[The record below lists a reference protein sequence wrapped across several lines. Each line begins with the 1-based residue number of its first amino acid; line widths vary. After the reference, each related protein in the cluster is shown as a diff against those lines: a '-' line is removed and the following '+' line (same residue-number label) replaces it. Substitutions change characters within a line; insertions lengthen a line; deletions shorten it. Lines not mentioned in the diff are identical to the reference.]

1 MNTLLQRLAVLTR
14 LYVECLGRL
23 PDVDGIRSHLAADLS
38 PEAMIASM
46 TQAKEYERV
55 SAAMTAMRAR
65 LEQCNGRRPIL
76 LFGAFG
82 NGNLGD
88 RMMAQTVAA
97 KLEQRDDVLCFAYS
111 ELASADYPFPVGR
124 RLSAADMPLNLRV
137 MSLFDAMV
145 IGGGGLLSY
154 THEPLWDN
162 VWPQTLSTPYGI
174 LSCGIGSPMDERL
187 INLVRSARTVSAR
200 DEAGLAELAHWRE
213 DALLCPD
220 PLLAFHPMTSDNPT
234 QRKGRLFVLRAPL
247 ADWHLQLKNQLRPD
261 DAVAIFEA
269 HVDHGIISTFD
280 DVATINDSCQFIK
293 LAKNFELVVTERFHG
308 AIFALLARVPV
319 HGILRSTHSDKMEAL
334 FACLGLEDHLSTNE
348 SIKQDFVT
356 YDPAPALTRI
366 NEIRENADSVY
377 DVFISDLLTSNSVKK
392 DNVWDVEFNKLLIF
406 DINNSEEK
414 SLRIFDIID
423 EAKKS
428 LDDHRKFLSLPCIF

>member
-1 MNTLLQRLAVLTR
+1 MNILIQRLAVLTR

-23 PDVDGIRSHLAADLS
+23 PDMDGIRSHLAADLS
-38 PEAMIASM
+38 PEAMMASM
-46 TQAKEYERV
+46 MQAEEYERV
-55 SAAMTAMRAR
+55 SAAVTAMRAR

-174 LSCGIGSPMDERL
+174 LSCGVGSPMDERL

-200 DEAGLAELAHWRE
+200 DEAGRAELARWRE

-220 PLLAFHPMTSDNPT
+220 PLLAFHPMTPDNPK

-247 ADWHLQLKNQLRPD
+247 ADWHLQLKNHLRPD

-280 DVATINDSCQFIK
+280 DVATINDSSQFIE

-319 HGILRSTHSDKMEAL
+319 HGILRSSHGDKMEAL
-334 FACLGLEDHLSTNE
+334 FSHLGLEDHLSIDE
-348 SIKQDFVT
+348 SIEQDFVT
-356 YDPAPALTRI
+356 YNPAPALTRI

-377 DVFISDLLTSNSVKK
+377 DVFISSLLTSNSGKK
-392 DNVWDVEFNKLLIF
+392 DDVWDTACNTSSIF
-406 DINNSEEK
+406 DIDDVQGE
-414 SLRIFDIID
+414 SLKVLDIID
-423 EAKKS
+423 EAKES
-428 LDDHRKFLSLPCIF
+428 LDKHRRLFL

>member
-1 MNTLLQRLAVLTR
+1 MNILIQRLAVLTR

-23 PDVDGIRSHLAADLS
+23 PDMDGIRSHLAADLS
-38 PEAMIASM
+38 PEAMMASM
-46 TQAKEYERV
+46 MQAEEYERV
-55 SAAMTAMRAR
+55 SAAVSAMQAR

-97 KLEQRDDVLCFAYS
+97 KLEQRENVLCFAYS
-111 ELASADYPFPVGR
+111 ELTSADYPFPVGR
-124 RLSAADMPLNLRV
+124 RLSAADMPLNLRI

-174 LSCGIGSPMDERL
+174 LSCGVGSPMDERL

-200 DEAGLAELAHWRE
+200 DEAGRAELAHWRE

-247 ADWHLQLKNQLRPD
+247 ADWHLQLKNHQRPD

-269 HVDHGIISTFD
+269 HVDHSIISTFEH
-280 DVATINDSCQFIK
+280 VATINDSNQFIE

-319 HGILRSTHSDKMEAL
+319 HGILRSTHGDKMEAL
-334 FACLGLEDHLSTNE
+334 FARLGLEDHLSTE
-348 SIKQDFVT
+348 KLIEQDFIA
-356 YDPAPALTRI
+356 YDPTPALMRI
-366 NEIRENADSVY
+366 SEIREGADTVY
-377 DVFISDLLTSNSVKK
+377 DVFISRLLSSSAEIENRAWEKKNLTTVNLEKNDIANSN
-392 DNVWDVEFNKLLIF
+392 LLI
-406 DINNSEEK
+406 D
-414 SLRIFDIID
+414 DIIV
-423 EAKKS
+423 EANES
-428 LDDHRKFLSLPCIF
+428 LDRHRRSFASP